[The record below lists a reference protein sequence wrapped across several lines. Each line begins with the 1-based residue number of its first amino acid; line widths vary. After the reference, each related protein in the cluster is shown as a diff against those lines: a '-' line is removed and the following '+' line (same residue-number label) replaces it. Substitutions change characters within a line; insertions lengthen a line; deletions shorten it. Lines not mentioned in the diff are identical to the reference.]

1 VARFACSVCAG
12 TFDQTM
18 GSAIPT
24 CAKGGQM
31 ISVPVTT
38 KPATGCYSYEKFIAK
53 KFSKTHFV
61 PRTGRGKFD
70 CAYDPVQGVLDI
82 TVKIDV
88 SSPGGKI
95 EKEELLRLA
104 GTFRDSVPTYWDGK
118 WAFKCI
124 RKGWEAV
131 APVKAKFH
139 VDVQPSHLSHFS
151 LILSTPA
158 PSKGPKLP
166 SYMRECRGFVSLRQ
180 VTVGP
185 GEKDRVELQDFHV
198 QDFTH
203 VLAAQIIA
211 QHERQRLQE
220 AMGFANPHFDKGS
233 SVPKSSAFM
242 MSVPVRRDG
251 KTETIRTKVIA
262 LITDLES
269 EGFREMNRRI
279 LGDFARFAA
288 QALPGSPPIP
298 VVVSPPGDPMVLKRE
313 NWPEHVKQV
322 VTILKEVGLKNPV
335 QVGDPIPEAVTVTLR
350 IDEEME
356 RQELDDLRY
365 NVAAHEFGHMI
376 GLPDEYENP
385 VASAQATAEDNA
397 KAIVKG
403 SFLDLVRRA
412 GFFPPIFPSHTSSM
426 MSDGMTVMD
435 FHSVTVWDAL
445 CAMTRHYLEPKEW
458 KILSC

>member
-1 VARFACSVCAG
+1 MARFACSVCAG
-12 TFDQTM
+12 TFDQTQ
-18 GSAIPT
+18 GSAKPT
-24 CAKGGQM
+24 CAKGGEM
-31 ISVPVTT
+31 VSVPVTT

-53 KFSKTHFV
+53 KFTKTHFV

-95 EKEELLRLA
+95 EQDELLRLA
-104 GTFRDSVPTYWDGK
+104 GIFRGAVPGYWDGK
-118 WAFKCI
+118 WAFKCT
-124 RKGWEAV
+124 RKGWEGV
-131 APVKAKFH
+131 APVRARFH

-151 LILSTPA
+151 LILSQPA
-158 PSKGPKLP
+158 QSKGPKLP

-180 VTVGP
+180 ITVGP

-198 QDFTH
+198 QDFYH
-203 VLAAQIIA
+203 VLASQIIA

-220 AMGFANPHFDKGS
+220 AMGFANPHFAQGS
-233 SVPKSSAFM
+233 KIPQSSAFTL
-242 MSVPVRRDG
+242 SVPVKRGG
-251 KTETIRTKVIA
+251 KTEIIKTKVIA
-262 LITDLES
+262 LITDEES
-269 EGFREMNRRI
+269 EAFRNMNRRI

-298 VVVSPPGDPMVLKRE
+298 VIVSPPGSPIVHGRE
-313 NWPEHVKQV
+313 NWTEHVKGIV
-322 VTILKEVGLKNPV
+322 SILKEVGLRNPV
-335 QVGDPIPEAVTVTLR
+335 EIGDPIPEAVTVTLR
-350 IDEEME
+350 IDEELE
-356 RQELDDLRY
+356 RQELENLRY

-385 VASAQATAEDNA
+385 VASVQATAEDNA

-403 SFLDLVRRA
+403 NFLDLVRRA
-412 GFFPPIFPSHTSSM
+412 GFFAPEFPSHTSSM

-445 CAMTRHYLEPKEW
+445 CAMTRHYVGPKEW
-458 KILSC
+458 RVLPC